1 MCDSVYRALI
11 VGLFTLL
18 PIFAKADEIVVV
30 SGQAYL
36 QTIDQGPM
44 KLAAM
49 KVYAIPLAAL
59 SKFDDVDAEIT
70 LPTPLAKT
78 VTDVDGKFTLKIPT
92 DQPFFIFAMG
102 GYTTHRGRY
111 ITFEWH
117 IAQADISDP
126 SSLQLQNTNSDPPQ
140 HKVSIEGEEAAN

>member
-1 MCDSVYRALI
+1 MYDIAYKTII
-11 VGLFTLL
+11 VGLLAIL
-18 PIFAKADEIVVV
+18 PAFAKADETVTV

-70 LPTPLAKT
+70 LPKPLAKT
-78 VTDVDGKFTLKIPT
+78 VTDVDGKFTLKIPA

-102 GYTTHRGRY
+102 GYTTRRGRY

-126 SSLQLQNTNSDPPQ
+126 TSLQLQNTNSDPPQ
-140 HKVSIEGEEAAN
+140 HKVSIEGEETTE